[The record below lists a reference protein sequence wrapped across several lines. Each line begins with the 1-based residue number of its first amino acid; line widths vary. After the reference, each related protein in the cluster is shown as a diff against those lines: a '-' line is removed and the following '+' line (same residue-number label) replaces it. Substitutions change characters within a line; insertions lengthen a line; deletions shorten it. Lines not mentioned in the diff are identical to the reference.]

1 MNNYTDLTILLVI
14 SFLLFTRPT
23 VLVKFSNTFIG
34 KLVLLVILVVAT
46 LQSTISGLFI
56 AILIIVFSETVY
68 EGMENNEDGS
78 KQDEKQEETE
88 EDTGEE
94 TEKQDLDKEKE
105 QFERIKEMRTKHCKT
120 NKDKMIFVDGKG
132 NEMSLEEVQQKYPSI
147 KFNNDL
153 CNPCDESCS
162 FQITGTLEQL
172 SVQDT
177 LRPKNSKEIAVKK

>member
-1 MNNYTDLTILLVI
+1 
-14 SFLLFTRPT
+14 
-23 VLVKFSNTFIG
+23 
-34 KLVLLVILVVAT
+34 
-46 LQSTISGLFI
+46 
-56 AILIIVFSETVY
+56 
-68 EGMENNEDGS
+68 
-78 KQDEKQEETE
+78 
-88 EDTGEE
+88 
-94 TEKQDLDKEKE
+94 
-105 QFERIKEMRTKHCKT
+105 
-120 NKDKMIFVDGKG
+120 MIFVDGKG

>member
-23 VLVKFSNTFIG
+23 VLVNFSNTFIG

-56 AILIIVFSETVY
+56 AILIIVLSETVY
-68 EGMENNEDGS
+68 EGMENNEGGN
-78 KQDEKQEETE
+78 KQEEKQE
-88 EDTGEE
+88 DTK
-94 TEKQDLDKEKE
+94 KQDLDEEKE
-105 QFERIKEMRTKHCKT
+105 QFERIKEMRTKHCKIK
-120 NKDKMIFVDGKG
+120 KDKMIFVDGKG
-132 NEMSLEEVQQKYPSI
+132 NEISLEEVEQKYPSI